1 MAENQP
7 IELRYYRLAPD
18 DATVFLRIW
27 KLTTAGTTDPV
38 ARSVISAGFHVNLG
52 RKQYLTLTLGDGL
65 TWDDTTKSLSIR
77 ITNQQTAFIREDG
90 ELQYEAFVVWN
101 DGETQPLREGTVTAV
116 RVG

>member
-52 RKQYLTLTLGDGL
+52 RKQYLTLSLGEGL
-65 TWDDTTKSLSIR
+65 TWNDTDKSLSIR
-77 ITNQQTAFIREDG
+77 ITNDQLPFIREDT
-90 ELQYEAFVVWN
+90 ELQYEAFVVWD
-101 DGETQPLREGTVTAV
+101 DGEAQTIREGTVTAV

>member
-1 MAENQP
+1 MAENKP

-27 KLTTAGTTDPV
+27 KLTDPATGQPVERTAV
-38 ARSVISAGFHVNLG
+38 SAGFHVNLG
-52 RKQYLTLTLGDGL
+52 RRQYLTLTLDDGL
-65 TWDDTTKSLSIR
+65 TWDDTTKSLNIR